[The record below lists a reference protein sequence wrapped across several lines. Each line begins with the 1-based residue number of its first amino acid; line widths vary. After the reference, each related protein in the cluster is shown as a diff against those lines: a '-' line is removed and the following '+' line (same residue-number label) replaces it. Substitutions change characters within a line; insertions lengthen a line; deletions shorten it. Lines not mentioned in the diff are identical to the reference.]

1 MSTMKEDT
9 IAAIATPFGTSG
21 TGKVRVSGP
30 KAISIGSKIFKATSG
45 IDLTEAKSHTA
56 HHGYVVDP
64 KTEDT
69 IDEVLAIV
77 MVHPN
82 SFTGENTVEFDC
94 HGGMVPLESVL
105 ELVLDNGARMA
116 EPGEFSR
123 RAFMNG
129 KLDMAQAE
137 AIIDVI
143 NSKTGKSLSIAMEQ
157 LKGGLSEK
165 VNDIKDKVVTLL
177 AHLEASI
184 DFPEDEIE
192 GFDSSQL
199 NERLNE
205 VEKPLKDLIKTS
217 KQGKLYQEGIKTVIA
232 GKPNVGKSSLLNY
245 LLQENR
251 AIVTDIPGTTRD
263 VIEEYINLNGIP
275 LKIIDTAGVRESEN
289 LVEQIGVKKTRDSL
303 KKADLVLMMLDVSQ
317 GLTEEDIKV
326 YELIKKQPTIVVV
339 NKTDLEKQIN
349 LDRTE
354 KKFKEHPLLYI
365 SVKEEEGLEELK
377 NTILEEI
384 LHDNINV
391 ENDIMVTKVRHREAL
406 NNAHDS
412 IKKVKKSFNN
422 GVPVDFLTIDLK
434 DVLFYLGTITGE
446 TVTDDIIDQ
455 IFSDFCLGK

>member
-1 MSTMKEDT
+1 MTNMKEDT

-21 TGKVRVSGP
+21 TGKVRISGP
-30 KAISIGSKIFKATSG
+30 DAINIGSKIFEASSG
-45 IDLTEAKSHTA
+45 IDIKEADSHTA
-56 HHGYVVDP
+56 HHGYVENP
-64 KTEDT
+64 ESGKT

-77 MVHPN
+77 MIKPR
-82 SFTGENTVEFDC
+82 SFTGENVLEFDC
-94 HGGMVPLESVL
+94 HGGMVPLEAVL
-105 ELVLDNGARMA
+105 ELTLEHGARMA

-143 NSKTGKSLSIAMEQ
+143 NSKTEKSLNIAMEQ

-165 VNDIKDKVVTLL
+165 VNNIKDNVMELL

-192 GFDSSQL
+192 GFDSNQL
-199 NERLNE
+199 EERLKE
-205 VEKPLKDLIKTS
+205 IKEPIQKLIKTA
-217 KQGKLYQEGIKTVIA
+217 KQGKLYQEGIKTVIV

-251 AIVTDIPGTTRD
+251 AIVTDVPGTTRD
-263 VIEEYINLNGIP
+263 VIEEYINLDGIP
-275 LKIIDTAGVRESEN
+275 LKVIDTAGVRESEDV
-289 LVEQIGVKKTRDSL
+289 VEKIGVEKTRESL

-317 GLTEEDIKV
+317 GLTEEDKQV
-326 YELIKKQPTIVVV
+326 YNLIKGQPTIVVV
-339 NKTDLEKQIN
+339 NKTDLDKNIDIDELEEQ
-349 LDRTE
+349 
-354 KKFKEHPLLYI
+354 FKEHPLLWT
-365 SVKEEEGLEELK
+365 SVKEEKGMEELK

-384 LHDNINV
+384 FHEQINV
-391 ENDIMVTKVRHREAL
+391 DSDVMVTKVRHRDAL
-406 NNAHDS
+406 NKAFQS
-412 IKKVKKSFNN
+412 IEKVEQSLND
-422 GVPVDFLTIDLK
+422 GMPYDFLTIDLK
-434 DVLFYLGTITGE
+434 DVLFYLGSITGE

>member
-1 MSTMKEDT
+1 MTNMKEDT

-21 TGKVRVSGP
+21 TGKVRISGP
-30 KAISIGSKIFKATSG
+30 DAISIGSKIFEASSG
-45 IDLTEAKSHTA
+45 IDIKEADSHTA
-56 HHGYVVDP
+56 HHGYVVNP
-64 KTEDT
+64 KSGKTV
-69 IDEVLAIV
+69 DEVLAIV
-77 MVHPN
+77 MIKPR
-82 SFTGENTVEFDC
+82 SFTGENVLEFDC
-94 HGGMVPLESVL
+94 HGGMVPLEAVL
-105 ELVLDNGARMA
+105 ELTLEHGARMA

-143 NSKTGKSLSIAMEQ
+143 NSKTEKSLNIAMEQ

-165 VNDIKDKVVTLL
+165 VNSIKDKVIELL

-192 GFDSSQL
+192 GFDSNQL
-199 NERLNE
+199 EERLKE
-205 VEKPLKDLIKTS
+205 IKEPIKKLIKTA
-217 KQGKLYQEGIKTVIA
+217 KQGKLYQEGIKTVIV

-251 AIVTDIPGTTRD
+251 AIVTDVPGTTRD
-263 VIEEYINLNGIP
+263 VIEEYINLDGIP
-275 LKIIDTAGVRESEN
+275 LKVIDTAGVRESEDV
-289 LVEQIGVKKTRDSL
+289 VEKIGVEKTRESL

-326 YELIKKQPTIVVV
+326 YNLIKGQPTIVVV
-339 NKTDLEKQIN
+339 NKTDLDENIN
-349 LDRTE
+349 LDE
-354 KKFKEHPLLYI
+354 LEEQFKEHPLLWT
-365 SVKEEEGLEELK
+365 SVKEEKGMEELK

-384 LHDNINV
+384 FHEQINV
-391 ENDIMVTKVRHREAL
+391 DSDVMVTKVRHRDAL
-406 NNAHDS
+406 NRAFES
-412 IKKVKKSFNN
+412 LEKVEQSLEE
-422 GVPVDFLTIDLK
+422 GMPYDFLTIDLK
-434 DVLFYLGTITGE
+434 DVLFYLGSITGE

>member
-1 MSTMKEDT
+1 MNTMKEDT

-21 TGKVRVSGP
+21 TGKVRMSGP
-30 KAISIGSKIFKATSG
+30 EAIEIGNKIFQASSNIK
-45 IDLTEAKSHTA
+45 LTEAKSHTA
-56 HHGYVVDP
+56 HHGYVVNP
-64 KTEDT
+64 KSKKT
-69 IDEVLAIV
+69 IDEVLAIL
-77 MVHPN
+77 MINPR
-82 SFTGENTVEFDC
+82 SFTGENVVEFDC

-105 ELVLDNGARMA
+105 ELLLENGARMA

-143 NSKTGKSLSIAMEQ
+143 NSKTEKSLSIAMEQ
-157 LKGGLSEK
+157 LKGGLSDK
-165 VNDIKDKVVTLL
+165 VNNIKDKVVTLL

-205 VEKPLKDLIKTS
+205 VEKPLKELIKTS

-263 VIEEYINLNGIP
+263 VIEEYINLDGIP
-275 LKIIDTAGVRESEN
+275 LKIIDTAGVRESDDV
-289 LVEQIGVKKTRDSL
+289 VEQIGVKKTRTSL
-303 KKADLVLMMLDVSQ
+303 EKADLVLMMLDVSQ

-326 YELIKKQPTIVVV
+326 YNLIKKQPTIVVI
-339 NKTDLEKQIN
+339 NKTDLDKKVDVEKMQ
-349 LDRTE
+349 
-354 KKFKEHPLLYI
+354 KKFKEHPLLLI
-365 SVKEEEGLEELK
+365 SVKEEQGLEELK

-384 LHDNINV
+384 LQEKINTDNEV
-391 ENDIMVTKVRHREAL
+391 LVTKVRHRDAL
-406 NNAHDS
+406 IRALDS
-412 IKKVKKSFNN
+412 LQKVKESLDD
-422 GVPVDFLTIDLK
+422 GMPYDFLTIDLK
-434 DVLFYLGTITGE
+434 DVLFNLSSITGE
-446 TVTDDIIDQ
+446 TVTEDIIDQ

>member
-1 MSTMKEDT
+1 MTNMKEDT

-21 TGKVRVSGP
+21 TGKVRISGP
-30 KAISIGSKIFKATSG
+30 DAINIGSKIFEASSG
-45 IDLTEAKSHTA
+45 IDIKEADSHTA
-56 HHGYVVDP
+56 HHGYVENP
-64 KTEDT
+64 ESGKT

-77 MVHPN
+77 MIKPR
-82 SFTGENTVEFDC
+82 SFTGENVLEFDC
-94 HGGMVPLESVL
+94 HGGMVPLEAVL
-105 ELVLDNGARMA
+105 ELTLEHGARMA

-143 NSKTGKSLSIAMEQ
+143 NSKTEKSLNIAMEQ

-165 VNDIKDKVVTLL
+165 VNNIKDNVMELL

-192 GFDSSQL
+192 GFDSNQL
-199 NERLNE
+199 EERL
-205 VEKPLKDLIKTS
+205 KDIKEPIQKLIKTA
-217 KQGKLYQEGIKTVIA
+217 KQGKLYQEGIKTVIV

-251 AIVTDIPGTTRD
+251 AIVTDVPGTTRD
-263 VIEEYINLNGIP
+263 VIEEYINLDGIP
-275 LKIIDTAGVRESEN
+275 LKVIDTAGVRESEDV
-289 LVEQIGVKKTRDSL
+289 VEKIGVEKTRESL

-317 GLTEEDIKV
+317 GLTEEDKQV
-326 YELIKKQPTIVVV
+326 YNLIKGQPTIVVV
-339 NKTDLEKQIN
+339 NKTDLDKNIDIDELEEQ
-349 LDRTE
+349 
-354 KKFKEHPLLYI
+354 FKEHPLLWT
-365 SVKEEEGLEELK
+365 SVKEEKGMEELK

-384 LHDNINV
+384 FHEQINV
-391 ENDIMVTKVRHREAL
+391 DSDVMVTKVRHRDAL
-406 NNAHDS
+406 NKAFQS
-412 IKKVKKSFNN
+412 IEKVEQSLND
-422 GVPVDFLTIDLK
+422 GMPYDFLTIDLK
-434 DVLFYLGTITGE
+434 DVLFYLGSITGE

>member
-1 MSTMKEDT
+1 MNTMKEDT

-21 TGKVRVSGP
+21 TGKVRMSGP
-30 KAISIGSKIFKATSG
+30 EAIKIGEKIFEASSG
-45 IDLTEAKSHTA
+45 TKLTEAKSHTA

-64 KTEDT
+64 KTDKT
-69 IDEVLAIV
+69 IDEVLAIL
-77 MVHPN
+77 MINPR
-82 SFTGENTVEFDC
+82 SFTGENVVEFDC

-105 ELVLDNGARMA
+105 ELLLENGARMA

-143 NSKTGKSLSIAMEQ
+143 NSKTEKSLSIAMEQ

-165 VNDIKDKVVTLL
+165 VNNIKNKVVTLL

-199 NERLNE
+199 DERLNE
-205 VEKPLKDLIKTS
+205 IKKPLEELIKTS
-217 KQGKLYQEGIKTVIA
+217 KQGKLYQEGIKTVIT

-263 VIEEYINLNGIP
+263 VIEEYINLEGIP
-275 LKIIDTAGVRESEN
+275 LKIIDTAGVRESDD
-289 LVEQIGVKKTRDSL
+289 LVEKIGVEKTRTSL
-303 KKADLVLMMLDVSQ
+303 EKADLVLMMLDVSQ

-326 YELIKKQPTIVVV
+326 YNLIKKQPTIVVI
-339 NKTDLEKQIN
+339 NKTDLDKKVDVEKMQ
-349 LDRTE
+349 E
-354 KKFKEHPLLYI
+354 KFSEHPLLLI

-384 LHDNINV
+384 LQEKINTDNEV
-391 ENDIMVTKVRHREAL
+391 LVTKVRHRDAL
-406 NNAHDS
+406 IRALDS
-412 IKKVKKSFNN
+412 LQKVQTSLKE
-422 GVPVDFLTIDLK
+422 GMPYDFLTIDLK
-434 DVLFYLGTITGE
+434 DVLFNLSSITGE
-446 TVTDDIIDQ
+446 TVTEDIIDQ

>member
-30 KAISIGSKIFKATSG
+30 DAIEIGTKIFNASSG
-45 IDLTEAKSHTA
+45 TKLNEADSHTA

-64 KTEDT
+64 ETGDT
-69 IDEVLAIV
+69 VDEVLAIV

-105 ELVLDNGARMA
+105 ELVLENGGRMA

-143 NSKTGKSLSIAMEQ
+143 NSKTEKSLSIAMEQ

-165 VNDIKDKVVTLL
+165 VNDIKDKVITLL

-199 NERLNE
+199 EE
-205 VEKPLKDLIKTS
+205 KVKEIEKPIEKLIKTA
-217 KQGKLYQEGIKTVIA
+217 KQGKLYQEGVKTVIV

-251 AIVTDIPGTTRD
+251 AIVTDVPGTTRD
-263 VIEEYINLNGIP
+263 VIEEYINLDGIP
-275 LKIIDTAGVRESEN
+275 LKIIDTAGVRESEDV
-289 LVEQIGVKKTRDSL
+289 VEQIGVEKTRSSL
-303 KKADLVLMMLDVSQ
+303 KKADLVIMMLDVSQ
-317 GLTEEDIKV
+317 GLTEEDFQV
-326 YELIKKQPTIVVV
+326 YELIKEQPTILVI
-339 NKTDLEKQIN
+339 NKTDLDQQID
-349 LDRTE
+349 LEEIRE
-354 KKFKEHPLLYI
+354 KFKEHPLLWI
-365 SVKEEEGLEELK
+365 SVKEEEGIEELK

-384 LHDNINV
+384 LHEQINV
-391 ENDIMVTKVRHREAL
+391 DSDVMVTKVRHRDAL
-406 NNAHDS
+406 NRALKS
-412 IKKVKKSFNN
+412 IRQVKESLDE
-422 GVPVDFLTIDLK
+422 GMPHDFLTIDLK
-434 DVLFYLGTITGE
+434 DVLFYLSSITGE

>member
-1 MSTMKEDT
+1 MTNMKEDT

-21 TGKVRVSGP
+21 TGKVRISGP
-30 KAISIGSKIFKATSG
+30 DAINIGSKIFEASSG
-45 IDLTEAKSHTA
+45 IDIKEADSHTA
-56 HHGYVVDP
+56 HHGYVENP
-64 KTEDT
+64 ESGKT

-77 MVHPN
+77 MIKPR
-82 SFTGENTVEFDC
+82 SFTGENVLEFDC
-94 HGGMVPLESVL
+94 HGGMVPLEAVL
-105 ELVLDNGARMA
+105 ELTLEHGARMA

-143 NSKTGKSLSIAMEQ
+143 NSKTEKSLNIAMEQ

-165 VNDIKDKVVTLL
+165 VNNIKDNVMELL

-192 GFDSSQL
+192 GFDSNQL
-199 NERLNE
+199 EERLKE
-205 VEKPLKDLIKTS
+205 IKEPIQKLIKTA
-217 KQGKLYQEGIKTVIA
+217 KQGKLYQEGIKTVIV

-251 AIVTDIPGTTRD
+251 AIVTDVPGTTRD
-263 VIEEYINLNGIP
+263 VIEEYINLDGIP
-275 LKIIDTAGVRESEN
+275 LKVIDTAGVRESEDV
-289 LVEQIGVKKTRDSL
+289 VEKIGVEKTRESL

-317 GLTEEDIKV
+317 GLTEEDKQV
-326 YELIKKQPTIVVV
+326 YNLIKGQPTIVVV
-339 NKTDLEKQIN
+339 NKTDLDKNIDIDELEKQ
-349 LDRTE
+349 
-354 KKFKEHPLLYI
+354 FKEHPLLWT
-365 SVKEEEGLEELK
+365 SVKEEKGMEELK

-384 LHDNINV
+384 FHEQINV
-391 ENDIMVTKVRHREAL
+391 DSDVMVTKVRHRDAL
-406 NNAHDS
+406 NKAFQS
-412 IKKVKKSFNN
+412 IEKVEQSLND
-422 GVPVDFLTIDLK
+422 GMPYDFLTIDLK
-434 DVLFYLGTITGE
+434 DVLFYLGSITGE